1 MSKLLPVTK
10 VIFLALI
17 ISISLVIFYLKPQSL
32 SCPSAGEES
41 NNDQH
46 GSTPQEKQ
54 QQSGTKPIVL
64 LWYWPLGIKYD
75 FAMCLD
81 TFHVDDCVLTDDR
94 GLYDKADA
102 IIFFHKNIDGDMPKA
117 ARPPFQKW
125 IWYNVES
132 PTNTA
137 RKAGLENLFNL
148 TLSYRRDADIVVRN
162 DLVIQSPQEMA
173 TKDPFVLPKKDKL
186 VCWIVS
192 NNDPSTGTAKRAK
205 YYRQLVKHVKI
216 HVFGKAF
223 TGRPLPFEEYYTT
236 LASCKFYLSLENS
249 MHWDYITEK
258 VNGPLV
264 VGTVPIVMGPPREN
278 YEQYLPAES
287 FIHVNDYPDHKSLAD
302 FLLRLDQSDEEYMHY
317 FEWRQF
323 YTAVPHL
330 LSTENEF
337 IQPVCWACRH
347 MSTDSAYHVK
357 HDLYEW
363 YFS

>member
-1 MSKLLPVTK
+1 MLPLSPPPEVT
-10 VIFLALI
+10 VIPLDPPNVLHCLFACEDLRVLEEPC
-17 ISISLVIFYLKPQSL
+17 LVRWVGLQVLQPRG
-32 SCPSAGEES
+32 AGEES

-46 GSTPQEKQ
+46 CSTLQEKQ
-54 QQSGTKPIVL
+54 QQSGRTKPIVL

-75 FAMCLD
+75 FATCLD

-102 IIFFHKNIDGDMPKA
+102 VIFFHKNIDRNMPKA
-117 ARPPFQKW
+117 PRPPFQKW

-192 NNDPSTGTAKRAK
+192 NNDPSTGTATRAK
-205 YYRQLVKHVKI
+205 YYQQLVKHVKI

-223 TGRPLPFEEYYTT
+223 TGRVLPYKEYYAT

-249 MHWDYITEK
+249 MHLDYITEK

-264 VGTVPIVMGPPREN
+264 VGTVPIVMGPPRETTSSI
-278 YEQYLPAES
+278 YRRILHS
-287 FIHVNDYPDHKSLAD
+287 
-302 FLLRLDQSDEEYMHY
+302 R
-317 FEWRQF
+317 
-323 YTAVPHL
+323 
-330 LSTENEF
+330 
-337 IQPVCWACRH
+337 
-347 MSTDSAYHVK
+347 
-357 HDLYEW
+357 
-363 YFS
+363 